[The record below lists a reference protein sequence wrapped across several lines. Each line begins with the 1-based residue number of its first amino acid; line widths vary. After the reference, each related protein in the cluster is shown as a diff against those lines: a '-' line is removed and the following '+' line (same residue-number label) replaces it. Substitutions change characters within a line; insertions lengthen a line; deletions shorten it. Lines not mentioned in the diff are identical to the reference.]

1 MGPREFVGGRALI
14 HPRVVQD
21 EIFEVQQLALEPQA
35 GAGVQ
40 KMRPADPPRPD
51 RALAK
56 ALVEAREGVLG
67 GRERA
72 SERPPGQRI
81 GGHVSH

>member
-1 MGPREFVGGRALI
+1 MGPREFVGWRALI
-14 HPRVVQD
+14 HPGVVQD

-40 KMRPADPPRPD
+40 KVRAADPPRPD

-72 SERPPGQRI
+72 REGGPGQWV
-81 GGHVSH
+81 GDDVSH